1 MPLVGTWPKAD
12 WTARSALRMFGLAGG
27 TGRQVS
33 STSASLGL
41 VPSRHRIASQT
52 AKLFK
57 MLKKSVQQGR
67 SERRGE
73 AYSVSYVEPLRE
85 ARTPLAG
92 FFSILLVEPHMGPQ
106 LVIVE

>member
-1 MPLVGTWPKAD
+1 
-12 WTARSALRMFGLAGG
+12 
-27 TGRQVS
+27 
-33 STSASLGL
+33 
-41 VPSRHRIASQT
+41 
-52 AKLFK
+52 

-92 FFSILLVEPHMGPQ
+92 FFSILLVESHMGSQ
-106 LVIVE
+106 LVVVERCLPHTPDSRVVAFHLGNQSCDPFAPG